1 MLRPG
6 ELQTVNRAR
15 LTSGARNRRSG
26 RRPRAPMPSASL
38 GEFNIRSQFNMNPC
52 SRLWRHAD
60 RSQRICAIVRE
71 QSNRAAFLATKY
83 ASPRLPP
90 IPPHA
95 WPIFLSS
102 LQRIRYLDLET
113 IGSIGRV
120 SSQIRCRSIRLPP
133 TKPVYAQRRIRGVR
147 DQGDA
152 AGRGWGVSVSNQE
165 SNRVARAR
173 RKRERVEQ
181 GVTHRDF
188 ALDSLGEH

>member
-1 MLRPG
+1 MDGVR
-6 ELQTVNRAR
+6 
-15 LTSGARNRRSG
+15 G
-26 RRPRAPMPSASL
+26 RRPLRRFRAPEVVARGSPYASMPSASL

-113 IGSIGRV
+113 IG
-120 SSQIRCRSIRLPP
+120 
-133 TKPVYAQRRIRGVR
+133 
-147 DQGDA
+147 
-152 AGRGWGVSVSNQE
+152 
-165 SNRVARAR
+165 
-173 RKRERVEQ
+173 
-181 GVTHRDF
+181 
-188 ALDSLGEH
+188 